1 LIYTP
6 DDIIRITEAK
16 LLRNTALTPVDQF
29 LYDSRRLNFP
39 ETTLFFAL
47 SGPHRKGIAFIDYLF
62 QKGVRHFMVQQDAD
76 ESLEMQYQDANFYRV
91 RSVIVAFQRLA
102 AAHRNHFNIPI
113 VGITGSNGKTI
124 IKEWL
129 FHLLHKKEHIVR
141 SPRSYNSQ
149 IGVPISV
156 SRISDEDTLGIFEA
170 GISKSGEMESLEKII
185 RPDIGILTHIGNA
198 HAEGFSDIREKI
210 KEKLK
215 LFSHAKLII
224 LSGDDL
230 MVMDEAKKLIL
241 ENATLRLFV
250 TGSDSNSDLQITQLQ
265 KSDSK
270 TTIHYKANGEE
281 GAIEISLTDEASI
294 SNVIL
299 CMGFIKAQYP
309 NSKIESFDWSGL
321 SPVEMRLELKQG
333 IQRSLL
339 INDSYSNDW
348 DSLII
353 ALDFLNQQTSKMS
366 KTLIIS
372 DFPEVGGDAKSFYKK
387 IANILLE
394 KGVDKII
401 GIGPEWMKQASIFQS
416 FNNAIFFSSTSDFLM
431 AFDGMFWN
439 EEAILIKGAR
449 TFEFERIQAK
459 LEQKRHDTVLE
470 IDLSALRLNLRTYR
484 DMLNSGT
491 KVMAMVKAFSYG
503 SGSVEV
509 AQLLARESVDY
520 LAVAFTDEGVD
531 LRRAGITLPIMVM
544 NADRDDWSTLLE
556 HQLEPEIF
564 QIEQWQNLEQF
575 LERQGIDFFP
585 VHIKLDTGMHRLG
598 FQEKDLPSLLNAIK
612 SSNYI
617 RIASIFTHLAA
628 SEDAS
633 QDDFTM
639 QQKASFFSMSA
650 QIESLVSYPII
661 KHLSNTS
668 AIKRHTDLQSDMVRL
683 GIGLYGVDAN
693 VQLQNVSTL
702 KTTISQIK
710 HLEAGDTVGYGR
722 KGKLDSKAV
731 IATVRIGYAD
741 GYPRNLGNGRGKMW
755 LKGNLVPVI
764 GNVCMD
770 MTMLN
775 ITGIDTKEGDE
786 IIVFGKELSVKQLAD
801 WADTIPYEILTGIN
815 QRVKRIYFEE

>member
-1 LIYTP
+1 MNYTP
-6 DDIIRITEAK
+6 EDIVRITEAT
-16 LLRNTALTPVDQF
+16 LLRNTSLTHVDQF

-47 SGPHRKGIAFIDYLF
+47 SGPHRNGIAFIDYLF

-76 ESLEMQYQDANFYRV
+76 ETLEIQYPQANFYRV
-91 RSVIVAFQRLA
+91 HSVLFAFQRLA
-102 AAHRNHFNIPI
+102 AAHRKHFNIPI

-129 FHLLHKKEHIVR
+129 FHLLHQKEHIVR

-156 SRISDEDTLGIFEA
+156 SRISEFDTLGIFEA
-170 GISKSGEMESLEKII
+170 GISKFGEMESLEKII
-185 RPDIGILTHIGNA
+185 KPDIGILTHIGNA

-250 TGSDSNSDLQITQLQ
+250 TGSDSHSDLQITQVQ

-372 DFPEVGGDAKSFYKK
+372 DFPEFGGDAKSFYKK
-387 IANILLE
+387 IASILLE

-401 GIGPEWMKQASIFQS
+401 GIGPEWMKQTSIFQS
-416 FNNAIFFSSTSDFLM
+416 FKNAIFFSSTSDFLM
-431 AFDGMFWN
+431 AFDGMSWN

-531 LRRAGITLPIMVM
+531 LRRAGISLPIMVM

-564 QIEQWQNLEQF
+564 QIEQWQDLEQF

-612 SSNYI
+612 SSKYI

-668 AIKRHTDLQSDMVRL
+668 AIKRHADLQSDMVRL

-722 KGKLDSKAV
+722 KGKLDSDSV

-755 LKGNLVPVI
+755 LNGNLVPVI

-775 ITGIDTKEGDE
+775 ITGIDAKEGDE
-786 IIVFGKELSVKQLAD
+786 IIVFGKELSVKQLAE

>member
-1 LIYTP
+1 MNYLP
-6 DDIIRITEAK
+6 EDIIRITEAK
-16 LLRNTALTPVDQF
+16 LLRNTANTPVDQF

-47 SGPHRKGIAFIDYLF
+47 IGPHRNGNTFIDYLF
-62 QKGVRHFMVQQDAD
+62 QKGVRHFIIEQGAD
-76 ESLEMQYQDANFYRV
+76 QTLEIQYHQANFYRV
-91 RSVIVAFQRLA
+91 HSVIGAFQQLA
-102 AAHRNHFNIPI
+102 AAHRNQFKLPI

-129 FHLLHKKEHIVR
+129 FHLLHKKEQIVR

-149 IGVPISV
+149 IGVPVSV
-156 SRISDEDTLGIFEA
+156 SRISEGDTLGIFEA

-185 RPDIGILTHIGNA
+185 KPDVGILTHIGNA
-198 HAEGFSDIREKI
+198 HAEGFLDIREKV

-215 LFSHAKLII
+215 LFSHSNMLI
-224 LSGDDL
+224 LSGDDSL
-230 MVMDEAKKLIL
+230 VLDEAKTLMSKNSKLQ
-241 ENATLRLFV
+241 LFV
-250 TGSDSNSDLQITQLQ
+250 IGSDKNNDLYISQVKKLE
-265 KSDSK
+265 SK
-270 TTIHYKANGEE
+270 TEIHYNAFGTSGKV
-281 GAIEISLTDEASI
+281 EILLTDEASI
-294 SNVIL
+294 FNAIL
-299 CMGFIKAQYP
+299 CMGFIKATYP
-309 NSKIESFDWSGL
+309 DCEIESLDWKGL
-321 SPVEMRLELKQG
+321 TPVEMRLELKQG
-333 IQRSLL
+333 IHRCLL

-348 DSLII
+348 DSLLI
-353 ALDFLNQQTSKMS
+353 ALDFLNQQSSKMS

-372 DFPEVGGDAKSFYKK
+372 DFPEVGADAKFFYNK
-387 IANILLE
+387 ISSILFE
-394 KGVDKII
+394 KGIVKII
-401 GIGPEWMKQASIFQS
+401 GIGPEWMKQVAFFQT
-416 FNNAIFFSSTSDFLM
+416 FKNTTFFSSTTDFLM
-431 AFDGMFWN
+431 AFDGMPWN
-439 EEAILIKGAR
+439 EEAILLKGAR
-449 TFEFERIQAK
+449 SFEFERIMDK
-459 LEQKRHDTVLE
+459 MEQKRHDTVLE
-470 IDLSALRLNLRTYR
+470 IDLSALRINLRTYR
-484 DMLNSGT
+484 GMLNTGT

-531 LRRAGITLPIMVM
+531 LRRAGISLPIMVM
-544 NADRDDWSTLLE
+544 NADRDDWNTLLE

-564 QIEQWQNLEQF
+564 HIEQWHDLEQF

-598 FQEKDLPSLLNAIK
+598 FQEKDLASLLYAIK
-612 SSNYI
+612 SSKYI

-633 QDDFTM
+633 QDEFTN
-639 QQKASFFSMSA
+639 QQKESFFRMSA
-650 QIESLVSYPII
+650 QIENLVSYSII

-668 AIKRHTDLQSDMVRL
+668 AIKRHSDLQSDMVRL
-683 GIGLYGVDAN
+683 GIGLYGIDSN
-693 VQLQNVSTL
+693 VTLQNVSTL

-722 KGKLDSKAV
+722 KGKLDSDSV
-731 IATVRIGYAD
+731 VATVRIGYAD
-741 GYPRNLGNGRGKMW
+741 GYPRNLGNGIGKMW
-755 LKGNLVPVI
+755 LKGNLVSVI

-775 ITGIDTKEGDE
+775 ITGIDAKEGDE
-786 IIVFGKELSVKQLAD
+786 LIVFGKELSVKQLAD

>member
-1 LIYTP
+1 
-6 DDIIRITEAK
+6 
-16 LLRNTALTPVDQF
+16 
-29 LYDSRRLNFP
+29 
-39 ETTLFFAL
+39 
-47 SGPHRKGIAFIDYLF
+47 
-62 QKGVRHFMVQQDAD
+62 
-76 ESLEMQYQDANFYRV
+76 
-91 RSVIVAFQRLA
+91 
-102 AAHRNHFNIPI
+102 
-113 VGITGSNGKTI
+113 
-124 IKEWL
+124 
-129 FHLLHKKEHIVR
+129 
-141 SPRSYNSQ
+141 
-149 IGVPISV
+149 
-156 SRISDEDTLGIFEA
+156 
-170 GISKSGEMESLEKII
+170 
-185 RPDIGILTHIGNA
+185 
-198 HAEGFSDIREKI
+198 
-210 KEKLK
+210 
-215 LFSHAKLII
+215 
-224 LSGDDL
+224 
-230 MVMDEAKKLIL
+230 
-241 ENATLRLFV
+241 
-250 TGSDSNSDLQITQLQ
+250 
-265 KSDSK
+265 
-270 TTIHYKANGEE
+270 
-281 GAIEISLTDEASI
+281 
-294 SNVIL
+294 
-299 CMGFIKAQYP
+299 MGFIKAQYP

-372 DFPEVGGDAKSFYKK
+372 DFPEFGGDAKSFYKK
-387 IANILLE
+387 IASILLE

-401 GIGPEWMKQASIFQS
+401 GIGPEWMKQTSIFQS
-416 FNNAIFFSSTSDFLM
+416 FKNAIFFSSTSDFLM
-431 AFDGMFWN
+431 AFDGMSWN

-531 LRRAGITLPIMVM
+531 LRRAGISLPIMVM

-564 QIEQWQNLEQF
+564 QIEQWQDLEQF

-612 SSNYI
+612 SSKYI

-668 AIKRHTDLQSDMVRL
+668 AIKRHADLQSDMVRL

-722 KGKLDSKAV
+722 KGKLDSDSV

-755 LKGNLVPVI
+755 LNGNLVPVI

-775 ITGIDTKEGDE
+775 ITGIDAKEGDE
-786 IIVFGKELSVKQLAD
+786 IIVFGKELSVKQLAE

>member
-1 LIYTP
+1 
-6 DDIIRITEAK
+6 
-16 LLRNTALTPVDQF
+16 
-29 LYDSRRLNFP
+29 
-39 ETTLFFAL
+39 
-47 SGPHRKGIAFIDYLF
+47 
-62 QKGVRHFMVQQDAD
+62 
-76 ESLEMQYQDANFYRV
+76 
-91 RSVIVAFQRLA
+91 
-102 AAHRNHFNIPI
+102 
-113 VGITGSNGKTI
+113 
-124 IKEWL
+124 
-129 FHLLHKKEHIVR
+129 
-141 SPRSYNSQ
+141 
-149 IGVPISV
+149 
-156 SRISDEDTLGIFEA
+156 
-170 GISKSGEMESLEKII
+170 
-185 RPDIGILTHIGNA
+185 
-198 HAEGFSDIREKI
+198 
-210 KEKLK
+210 
-215 LFSHAKLII
+215 
-224 LSGDDL
+224 
-230 MVMDEAKKLIL
+230 
-241 ENATLRLFV
+241 LRLFV
-250 TGSDSNSDLQITQLQ
+250 TGSDSHSDLQITQVQ

-270 TTIHYKANGEE
+270 TTIHYKTNGEE

-372 DFPEVGGDAKSFYKK
+372 DFPEFGGDAKSFYKK
-387 IANILLE
+387 IASILLE

-401 GIGPEWMKQASIFQS
+401 GIGPEWMKQTSIFQS
-416 FNNAIFFSSTSDFLM
+416 FKNAIFFSSTSDFLM
-431 AFDGMFWN
+431 AFDGMSWN

-531 LRRAGITLPIMVM
+531 LRRAGISLPIMVM

-564 QIEQWQNLEQF
+564 QIEQWQDLEQF
-575 LERQGIDFFP
+575 LERQGIDYFP

-617 RIASIFTHLAA
+617 RIASMFTHLAA

-668 AIKRHTDLQSDMVRL
+668 AIKRHADLQSDMVRL
-683 GIGLYGVDAN
+683 GIGLYGVDAT

-722 KGKLDSKAV
+722 KGKLDSDSV

-755 LKGNLVPVI
+755 LNGNLVPVI

-775 ITGIDTKEGDE
+775 ITGIDAKEGDE
-786 IIVFGKELSVKQLAD
+786 IIVFGKELSVKQLAE